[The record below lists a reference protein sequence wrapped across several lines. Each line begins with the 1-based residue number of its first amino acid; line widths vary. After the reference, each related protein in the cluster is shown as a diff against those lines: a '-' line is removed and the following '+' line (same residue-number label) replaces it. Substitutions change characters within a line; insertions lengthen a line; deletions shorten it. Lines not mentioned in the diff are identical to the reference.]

1 MSLAFKRWD
10 QIMDRKKK
18 LRLYQ
23 IFILVIGLGI
33 VSITYLQKNGLN
45 ESNIISS
52 DLKNKIDNNAQNN
65 TGENANKFYNV
76 KYSGLDL
83 EGNRYTILSKEAVN
97 SDKLENLVI
106 MKDVEA
112 SFYFK
117 DNTIL
122 NISSKMGEYNNKTL
136 DMRFTKNVSALYE
149 NSKLYAGK
157 AEFLN
162 SQNALIVSDNVK
174 IFDTKGTMFA
184 DKLTFDIKN
193 KTLNITSLKDN
204 VVKSKLN
211 YK

>member
-1 MSLAFKRWD
+1 M
-10 QIMDRKKK
+10 
-18 LRLYQ
+18 
-23 IFILVIGLGI
+23 
-33 VSITYLQKNGLN
+33 N